1 MARLQDSQ
9 GRQIVLRS
17 NHLFGRS
24 RAMHTVLAS
33 SDVSAQHAAISW
45 GLQGW
50 SARDLGSRNGTS
62 LDGRP
67 LGPGLAATV
76 RRGAVLEFGGPH
88 QRFTLVDDAPPA
100 PLAIAGER
108 VIEGQPELLA
118 IPSADEP
125 LAVVMFDPDEGWV
138 VSQDD
143 RSRPALDDQEI
154 RVAGV
159 TWRLCIPEPL
169 DRTTEARQRTQAAHS
184 LSLRFRV
191 SADEE
196 YVELHVSLDGVA
208 HALPAKA
215 HHGVLLELA
224 RARLEDAAQPASEQ
238 GWLYLTD
245 VMKMLRM
252 NSNQLHVSL
261 HRARKELEGIG
272 LGDGHALIERRPTT
286 RQIRLAADEL
296 RVERL

>member
-1 MARLQDSQ
+1 M
-9 GRQIVLRS
+9 LRS
-17 NHLFGRS
+17 NHLIGRS

-50 SARDLGSRNGTS
+50 SVRDLGSRNGTT

-67 LGPGLAATV
+67 LPPGAGAALQ
-76 RRGAVLEFGGPH
+76 RGAVLELGSSQ
-88 QRFTLVDDAPPA
+88 QRLVLIDDAPPA

-108 VIEGQPELLA
+108 VLEGQPELLA
-118 IPSADEP
+118 IPSSEEP

-138 VSQDD
+138 LSQDD
-143 RSRPALDDQEI
+143 RTRPVLDEAEI
-154 RVAGV
+154 RVGGV
-159 TWRLCIPEPL
+159 SWRLAIPEPL
-169 DRTTEARQRTQAAHS
+169 DRTTEARERGRRAHT
-184 LSLRFRV
+184 LGMRFLV

-196 YVELHVSLDGVA
+196 YVELHVQLDGVP

-224 RARLEDAAQPASEQ
+224 RARLDDAAQPEAEQ
-238 GWLYLTD
+238 GWLYLTEL
-245 VMKMLRM
+245 MKMLRV

-261 HRARKELEGIG
+261 HRARKELEGLG
-272 LGDGHALIERRPTT
+272 LSDGHAVIERRATT
-286 RQIRLAADEL
+286 RQIRLAAHEL